1 MKWLRQTGVLG
12 MPPNP
17 ERPSTSVLLIDGNGP
32 DRAFYAE
39 ELRSCSPDYN
49 IVEATDGQSG
59 LDRYRSQ
66 RIDCVVTELTL
77 SDKAGFEILADFVPV
92 ASRPR
97 VAVIVLASI
106 GCPGVGDLATQN
118 GAYACCVKAQTS
130 GEDLDKAIQR
140 AVEFVGQM
148 SKGA

>member
-1 MKWLRQTGVLG
+1 

-17 ERPSTSVLLIDGNGP
+17 ARSSTSVLLIDGMDL

-39 ELRSCSPDYN
+39 ELKSCSPDYH

-59 LDRYRSQ
+59 LNRYRSQ

-92 ASRPR
+92 ASRPN
-97 VAVIVLASI
+97 VAVIVLTSI
-106 GCPGVGDLATQN
+106 GYPGVGDLATQH

-130 GEDLDKAIQR
+130 GDDLDRAIQC
-140 AVEFVGQM
+140 AIAFVGQM
-148 SKGA
+148 SKDAQ